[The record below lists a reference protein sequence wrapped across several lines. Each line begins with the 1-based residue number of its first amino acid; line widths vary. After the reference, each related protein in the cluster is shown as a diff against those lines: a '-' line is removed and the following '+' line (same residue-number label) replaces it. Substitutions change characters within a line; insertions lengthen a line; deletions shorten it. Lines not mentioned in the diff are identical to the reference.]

1 MTAGAWPAAAAAA
14 TSAPLSAAV
23 RAAMRTLG
31 HLLSRPQPAAAA
43 AAAFSSSPHTLHD
56 YNRLLDA
63 FARDGDGDAA
73 LRVLRRMRHSSPACA
88 PTAASYTSAMSAL
101 AKAGRPAD
109 AAALFDDML
118 ANGVA
123 PDRCAFSFL
132 LHVYSSHLHLP
143 SAAHSVLVWMSR
155 LGLPPTPIDY
165 ADLVFSFCRAGRL
178 PDALQLLD
186 EMRALNYPLTLHS
199 YTPILQVYCANADMQ
214 SADALISS
222 MRSTGCHP
230 DVVFYNIYVNGLC
243 KVGDFDAVQRT
254 IDESGRNGWVPDA
267 VTYSTY
273 IAGLCWF
280 GYVEEALRQLE
291 IMVTMGLQPTVVG
304 LNILLDYVA
313 QDLDMWAGKE
323 VLERCQELGFV
334 VDVVTYNT
342 VMDHF
347 CKKRKW
353 LRVLKL
359 FTDLL
364 KKPITP
370 NVQTCNI
377 FISCL
382 CRAGKFQ
389 FAKFVFSSKG
399 FMADTVTCNILIH
412 AFYEAGKEDEL
423 GFLFADVN
431 AGKIAPDTITYNTLV
446 DCLFRSGRRAEAV
459 NLIRHIDDGYPVEP
473 VARLAYWLVRS
484 GNVREALRLFDDMLE
499 KGLLL
504 DSRIFANVIKAFCRK
519 GPGECTEML
528 QLCSVLDRML
538 GIG

>member
-1 MTAGAWPAAAAAA
+1 MTAGAWPAA
-14 TSAPLSAAV
+14 AAV

-31 HLLSRPQPAAAA
+31 HLLPRPQSSAAAA
-43 AAAFSSSPHTLHD
+43 ATTATAAFSSSPRTLHD
-56 YNRLLDA
+56 YNRLLDVL
-63 FARDGDGDAA
+63 ARDGDGDAA

-88 PTAASYTSAMSAL
+88 PTAVSYTSAISAL

-109 AAALFDDML
+109 AATLFDDML

-123 PDRCAFSFL
+123 PNRTAFSLL
-132 LHVYSSHLHLP
+132 LHIYSSHLHLP
-143 SAAHSVLVWMSR
+143 SAAHSVLVWMAR
-155 LGLPPTPIDY
+155 LGLSPTPIDY
-165 ADLVFSFCRAGRL
+165 EDLVFSFCRAGRL

-186 EMRALNYPLTLHS
+186 EMRTLNYPFTPTI
-199 YTPILQVYCANADMQ
+199 YAPILQAYCANADIQ
-214 SADALISS
+214 AAEALISS
-222 MRSTGCHP
+222 MRFTGCHP
-230 DVVFYNIYVNGLC
+230 DVVIYNIYIHGLC
-243 KVGDFDAVQRT
+243 KVGDFDAVEKV
-254 IDESGRNGWVPDA
+254 IGESGWNGWVPDA

-273 IAGLCWF
+273 IVGLCQF

-291 IMVTMGLQPTVVG
+291 IMVTKGVQPTVVG

-370 NVQTCNI
+370 NVQTCNT

-399 FMADTVTCNILIH
+399 FIADTVTCNILIR

-423 GFLFADVN
+423 GFLFTDVN
-431 AGKIAPDTITYNTLV
+431 AGKIVPDTITYTTLV
-446 DCLFRSGRRAEAV
+446 DCLFRSGRRTEAV
-459 NLIRHIDDGYPVEP
+459 NLITHADDSYPVEP
-473 VARLAYWLVRS
+473 VARLAYWLVRC
-484 GNVREALRLFDDMLE
+484 GHVREAFRLFDDMLE
-499 KGLLL
+499 KGLVL

-519 GPGECTEML
+519 GPGECTEMF